1 MVHEETFM
9 GVAGTGRKVSLAG
22 ITILRFAKGKI
33 VQGWDNWDQLGLL
46 AQIGAVPDRFAPV
59 AA

>member
-1 MVHEETFM
+1 
-9 GVAGTGRKVSLAG
+9 
-22 ITILRFAKGKI
+22 

-46 AQIGAVPDRFAPV
+46 AQIGAVPDRFAAL